1 MRRSLIALA
10 ALALAGTLSFA
21 DPFVLDESHSKV
33 GFSVTHMMI
42 SSVDGSFKSYEAD
55 IDFDPTKKVF
65 NKLSATID
73 AASIDTA
80 NQKRDDH
87 LRNEDFFDVAK
98 YPNITFVMDKYEQ
111 TSDKKGKIYGK
122 LTMHGITKAVVL
134 DSDIKGIIVDPWGNT
149 RLGFELSGDVNR
161 KDFGLNWNKSL
172 DAGGVVVGDDVEID
186 IKIQAKAAK

>member
-1 MRRSLIALA
+1 
-10 ALALAGTLSFA
+10 
-21 DPFVLDESHSKV
+21 
-33 GFSVTHMMI
+33 MMI
-42 SSVDGSFKSYEAD
+42 SSVDGSFKGYEAD

-122 LTMHGITKAVVL
+122 LTMRGITKDVVL

-149 RLGFELSGDVNR
+149 RLGFELSGNVNR

-186 IKIQAKAAK
+186 IKIQAKAAKQSQTKLQGVQPLEKPS